1 MLSSNTNKLTWVGIA
16 VGVIAALGITSMVF
30 FPNVLSSAETT
41 IKNTMSG
48 FTNPTKDAS
57 SYSNLQFTYDD
68 SSKTASVNAVKS
80 TTSPNTDLSNDDI
93 TIPEKVKNNGNT
105 YTITSIANAGFHG
118 VSAKSIT
125 LPSTLT
131 SIGGNAF
138 SNSNVLSGTLDIPS
152 NIKSIGDSAFANI
165 TSVSSLDIPDSTTSI
180 GSNLISSSS
189 IQKLSIGNGVTA
201 IPDNAFAN
209 ATNLQSVTIS
219 DSVKSIGN
227 FAFSGD
233 TTLSNV
239 TMGQN
244 VTTIGAFAFSS
255 TNLTKISLPKTVT
268 STTPVSFSNKDSS
281 IGITISVDK
290 SFDSSPN
297 NQIVSPNTEVV
308 RP

>member
-48 FTNPTKDAS
+48 FTNPTKDAE
-57 SYSNLQFTYDD
+57 SYTDLQFTYDE

-80 TTSPNTDLSNDDI
+80 TTSPNTDLSGDDI
-93 TIPEKVKNNGNT
+93 TIPEKVKHDGNT
-105 YTITSIANAGFHG
+105 YTITSIAYAGFHG

-125 LPSTLT
+125 LPRTLT
-131 SIGGNAF
+131 TISGNAF
-138 SNSNVLSGTLDIPS
+138 SSSNILSGTLSIPS
-152 NIKSIGDSAFANI
+152 NVKSIGDSAFTFMTNVKSI
-165 TSVSSLDIPDSTTSI
+165 NIPDATTSI
-180 GSNLISSSS
+180 GTNLISSSS
-189 IQKLSIGNGVTA
+189 IQNLSIGNGVTA

-233 TTLSNV
+233 TTLSDV

-255 TNLTKISLPKTVT
+255 TNLTKISLPMTVT
-268 STTPVSFSNKDSS
+268 STTPISFSNKDSS
-281 IGITISVDK
+281 VGITISVDK
-290 SFDSSPN
+290 SFDSSSN
-297 NQIVSPNTEVV
+297 NQIVPPNIEVV
-308 RP
+308 RQ